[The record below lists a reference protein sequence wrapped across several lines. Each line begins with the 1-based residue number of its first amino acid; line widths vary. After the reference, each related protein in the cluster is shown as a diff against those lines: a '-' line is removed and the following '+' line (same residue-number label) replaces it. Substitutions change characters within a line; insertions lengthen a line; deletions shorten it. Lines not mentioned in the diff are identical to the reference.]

1 MLVWLLSLSAQADP
15 TWDLIQQGRPGLAR
29 QRVKSPSLLQSAQ
42 MAQAEGDAGEA
53 WRLLRQL
60 ESSYQPGQQ
69 PPQFFWLRAQLL
81 RDTQWNLAQ
90 QNLRGVV
97 AASSPPQLRLLGLI
111 TLAQGL
117 DLQNQTAQADEA
129 WVEAAHLASE
139 MQPQRGAWV
148 IHVALAQ
155 ADRQIQKDRHDQ
167 SLMTLVN
174 ARALAQSENLPA
186 LLALVQLKVAETEAE
201 LADWEAFSENC
212 EAALSTASRLSEAWL
227 VERICTYWVDQ
238 QMLRSTDLVSARR
251 CLKSLQNA
259 EKALQGP
266 SRLHLLSQL
275 ARLQALGLNQK
286 SAGLATLDRA
296 VELCPPNKLEVR
308 LLAER
313 YLLTPSSD
321 QPGRRRQLLQIQE
334 DLARLGPLQPEDEV
348 AQKLPS
354 YGIWAAL
361 AETYLPQQPEQ
372 ADQLFQKALTLSPDR
387 TARLRVL
394 CFQMNRY
401 AQLGALSEARRS
413 LQQLLTE
420 MKSAP
425 LDVQALALVRAQM
438 VELDGGSRHLGRL
451 FLTDDLRPPAES
463 PVVVFLQYLLA
474 DGDLQLRLDREVYDQ
489 IRQAKSPQESCRA
502 YLGRARLLLAQGRGP
517 EASLAAEKMA
527 DFARKG
533 GLSQQEARALRLLAE
548 LRWSMGL
555 YDRALEAC
563 QQAELLYSASASAQD
578 QQESQDC
585 RRLRAYFLLRNGRA
599 AEALLLCQDRPDVWS
614 MFLSGRCLVE
624 LKRRSEAEQAFARC
638 HFQDDLS
645 ELGRLV
651 FQARASEQPDP
662 LYRAAY
668 ELAKRKDS
676 LLVREVCLDWAASLR
691 RGGRDAEAVKLEE
704 ETRARISQLFL
715 EYPAEVRERLMD
727 QPLTQRLFPAY
738 QSPQPQLDTRQ
749 SRRVFLARLNEVRQR
764 YPRMDNEMAVSPSD
778 LVALQE
784 VIPADRVL
792 VQYFAG
798 EGDLYAMR
806 VDSQGCRL
814 IQMAVE
820 KEVLRGWI
828 QELRLALSQRKEL
841 PEQAARRLHAALVA
855 SLGGE
860 LEGKQVQVIP
870 GGLFWYLPWDVLKDP
885 QGRYLVE
892 TLEWSCVSPSELV
905 RSRFANQG
913 SSQVGQLVALG
924 GSNPDL
930 PATGEEARMV
940 SALFSPSQALV
951 GSRATS
957 EELIRWAPQADI
969 LHVATHSGL
978 SPSLNQSYIELSD
991 GPFTLEQVYG
1001 LHLRPRCRVVL
1012 SSCESAL
1019 GQSDPGREVS
1029 SLATA
1034 FLVGGASSV
1043 VATLWRVEDDTSMQF
1058 FKRYYA
1064 RLLQSGSTSR
1074 ALRQARLDS
1083 LAEPP
1088 WGWGAYQLI
1097 GQP

>member
-1 MLVWLLSLSAQADP
+1 MLVWLLSLSSQADP

-42 MAQAEGDAGEA
+42 LAQAEGDVGEA

-60 ESSYQPGQQ
+60 EATYQPGRQ
-69 PPQFFWLRAQLL
+69 PPEFFWLRAQLL
-81 RDTQWNLAQ
+81 RDSRWNLAE
-90 QNLRGVV
+90 QNLHGVV
-97 AASSPPQLRLLGLI
+97 APSSPPGLRLLGLLA
-111 TLAQGL
+111 LAQGL
-117 DLQNQTAQADEA
+117 DARAQTAQADEY

-174 ARALAQSENLPA
+174 ARALAQSEKLPA

-201 LADWEAFSENC
+201 LADWEAFADNC
-212 EAALSTASRLSEAWL
+212 EAALHTAAGLSEAWL
-227 VERICTYWVDQ
+227 IERICTYWVDQ
-238 QMLRSTDLVSARR
+238 QLLRSTDQAQARR
-251 CLKSLQNA
+251 CLKTLQTA
-259 EKALQGP
+259 EKTLRGP

-275 ARLQALGLNQK
+275 ARLQALGLNQRA
-286 SAGLATLDRA
+286 AGLATLDRA

-313 YLLTPSSD
+313 YLLTPTSD
-321 QPGRRRQLLQIQE
+321 QAGRRRQLLHIQA

-348 AQKLPS
+348 AQKLPP

-372 ADQLFQKALTLSPDR
+372 ADQLFDKALALSPDR

-394 CFQMNRY
+394 CFQMNRC
-401 AQLGALSEARRS
+401 AQLGAMTAARRS
-413 LQQLLTE
+413 LQQLLE
-420 MKSAP
+420 LIKSSP
-425 LDVQALALVRAQM
+425 LDEPALALVRAQM
-438 VELDGGSRHLGRL
+438 VDLDGGSRHLAQL
-451 FLTDDLRPPAES
+451 FLTDDLRPRAES
-463 PVVVFLQYLLA
+463 PVMVFLQELLA
-474 DGDLQLRLDREVYDQ
+474 DSELQLRLDREVYDQ
-489 IRQAKSPQESCRA
+489 IRRAKSPQESCRA
-502 YLGRARLLLAQGRGP
+502 YLDRARLLLAQGRGP
-517 EASLAAEKMA
+517 EASLAVEKMG

-533 GLSQQEARALRLLAE
+533 GLSQQEAQALRMQAE

-555 YDRALEAC
+555 YDRAIEAC
-563 QQAELLYSASASAQD
+563 RQAELLYASSASAQD
-578 QQESQDC
+578 QQEGQNC
-585 RRLRAYFLLRNGRA
+585 RRLRAYFWLRSGRA
-599 AEALLLCQDRPDVWS
+599 AEALPLCQDPDAWS
-614 MFLSGRCLVE
+614 IFLSGRCLLE

-651 FQARASEQPDP
+651 FQARCSEQPDS
-662 LYRAAY
+662 LYQAAY

-691 RGGRDAEAVKLEE
+691 RAGREAEALKLEE
-704 ETRARISQLFL
+704 ETRARLTRLFL
-715 EYPAEVRERLMD
+715 QYPAEVRERLLD
-727 QPLTQRLFPAY
+727 QPLTQRLFP
-738 QSPQPQLDTRQ
+738 SHRDQPLVDSRQ
-749 SRRVFLARLNEVRQR
+749 SRRSFLARLNEVRQR
-764 YPRMDNEMAVSPSD
+764 YPRMDNEMGVSPSD

-784 VIPADRVL
+784 IMPADRVL

-798 EGDLYAMR
+798 EADLYAMR

-828 QELRLALSQRKEL
+828 QEVRLALSQRKPL
-841 PEQAARRLHAALVA
+841 PERAAHRLHAALVA
-855 SLGGE
+855 SLGPE

-870 GGLFWYLPWDVLKDP
+870 GGLFWYLPWDVLKDG
-885 QGRYLVE
+885 QDRYLVE
-892 TLEWSCVSPSELV
+892 TLEWSCVSPSELL

-913 SSQVGQLVALG
+913 SAKVGQLVALG

-940 SALFSPSQALV
+940 SSLFSPSQALV
-951 GSRATS
+951 GAQANSQ
-957 EELIRWAPQADI
+957 ELIRWAPQADI
-969 LHVATHSGL
+969 LHLATHSGV
-978 SPSLNQSYIELSD
+978 SASLNQSYIELSD

-1058 FKRYYA
+1058 FRRYYA
-1064 RLLQSGSTSR
+1064 RLLQSGSTSK